1 MELENVSN
9 SEVSGARATPFVF
22 NQQEVESIRNG
33 LSGKE
38 KVSADLLDKIKT
50 DSLYASCSI
59 TMFFPMISERIQDTN
74 EVPKIE
80 GLKTGAR
87 NIAIKVSF
95 AEESYVIKTTEND
108 QEPVIAKSM
117 AEIGVGPKQFESI
130 DGYITEEFVEGH
142 TISGIAKNKCTPEY
156 MEELGQKIATAI
168 ELVHDRN
175 ILINDQLLVDD
186 NSKSHTIVTPEGSI
200 RFIDFGAAVDLTN
213 YPDISDEAVR
223 LIIRSD
229 AFAAM
234 GLESIPQE
242 QIPGYIKLY
251 RENVLGKL
259 KTKKE
264 VIDRYDG
271 QLLQEGLY
279 FLSKRLPNVGY
290 LINGYRNTA
299 K

>member
-1 MELENVSN
+1 MESENVS
-9 SEVSGARATPFVF
+9 SGEISSVKMPSFIF
-22 NQQEVESIRNG
+22 DQQEVESIRNG

-38 KVSADLLDKIKT
+38 KISTDLMDKIKN
-50 DSLYASCSI
+50 DPLFRECSI
-59 TMFFPMISERIQDTN
+59 VMFFPMISERIQTTN

-87 NIAIKVSF
+87 DMAIKVGF
-95 AEESYVIKTTEND
+95 GEESYVIKRTEND
-108 QEPVIAKSM
+108 QEPVIAKLM

-130 DGYITEEFVEGH
+130 DGYITEEFIKGS
-142 TISGIAKNKCTPEY
+142 TINGIVKDEYTPEY

-168 ELVHDRN
+168 ELVHDKN

-186 NSKSHTIVTPEGSI
+186 NGKSHTIVTPEGGI

-234 GLESIPQE
+234 GLDSTPEEQE
-242 QIPGYIKLY
+242 YIKSY

-264 VIDRYDG
+264 VIDRFDG
-271 QLLQEGLY
+271 RLLQEGLY
-279 FLSKRLPNVGY
+279 FLSKKLPNVGH
-290 LINGYRNTA
+290 LINGYRNIA